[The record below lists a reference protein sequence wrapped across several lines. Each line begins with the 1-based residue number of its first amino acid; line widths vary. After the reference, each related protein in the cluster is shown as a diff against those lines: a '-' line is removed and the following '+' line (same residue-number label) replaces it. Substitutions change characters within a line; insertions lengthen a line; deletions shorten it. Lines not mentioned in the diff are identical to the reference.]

1 LKSCLIGQHLQKL
14 AAQFVHNFKAMAEAD
29 IQFSHSAIRASEE
42 RFRSLVLATSLI
54 VWNTDPEG
62 RVVTPMPAWSAYTGQ
77 TEAEIRGWG
86 WIEAV
91 HPDDRESVAQV
102 WTQALKDRILY
113 EVEYRL
119 RGADGIY
126 RDFEVRGIPAI
137 NQDGTLREWVGACLD
152 ISDRKRMQAEQAKT
166 RAALQESE
174 DRFRK
179 MADTAPVLLWVAGTD
194 GLCNFFNQSWLDFT
208 GRSIEQEI
216 GNGWLEGVHPDD
228 RSGFEQRYQ
237 AAFEARQSFETEYR
251 LRRSDG
257 EYRDLLDRGVPRF
270 LGDGEFAGYIGS
282 CIDITARKQAEVSL
296 AARAKELAQTTTIL
310 AQTAAI
316 LEKRNQELDQ
326 FAYVVSHDLKAPLRA
341 ISSLSQWIEEDLETV
356 LTDETRHQMDLLRGR
371 VHRMEGL
378 IDGLLQYSRIGR
390 APLNLEVVAVKDLL
404 EGILDLIAPPPE
416 FDIQIGAVPTLRTDR
431 LGLQQV
437 FANLISNAIKHH
449 GKPSGQVKIEA
460 IDRGKFYE
468 FTVQDDGVG
477 IPRQFHEKIFVI
489 FQTLEARDKAENT
502 GIGLSL
508 VKKIVESQG
517 GTIHLES
524 EVGKGATFHFTWMKT

>member
-1 LKSCLIGQHLQKL
+1 MSQ
-14 AAQFVHNFKAMAEAD
+14 AEFQAENRS
-29 IQFSHSAIRASEE
+29 SHSVIGDPKE
-42 RFRSLVLATSLI
+42 RFRSPVLATPLI

-77 TEAEIRGWG
+77 TEAEILGWG
-86 WIEAV
+86 WIQAV
-91 HPDDRESVAQV
+91 HPDDRELVAQV

-126 RDFEVRGIPAI
+126 RDFAVRGIPAI
-137 NQDGTLREWVGACLD
+137 NEDGSLREWVGACLD
-152 ISDRKRMQAEQAKT
+152 ISDRKRMEAEQAKT
-166 RAALQESE
+166 HAALQESE

-194 GLCNFFNQSWLDFT
+194 ALCNFFNQSWLDFT
-208 GRSIEQEI
+208 GRSLDQEI

-228 RSGFEQRYQ
+228 RSDVEQTYQ
-237 AAFEARQSFETEYR
+237 AAFEARQSFEMEYR

-282 CIDITARKQAEVSL
+282 CIDITARKQAEISL
-296 AARAKELAQTTTIL
+296 ATRAEELAQTTTIL
-310 AQTAAI
+310 AHTAAI

-341 ISSLSQWIEEDLETV
+341 ISSLSQWIEEDLEAV
-356 LTDETRHQMDLLRGR
+356 LTDETRHQMGLLRGR

-378 IDGLLQYSRIGR
+378 IDGLLQYSRVGR
-390 APLNLEVVAVKDLL
+390 APLNPEVVSVKDLL
-404 EGILDLIAPPPE
+404 NGILDLIAPPPN
-416 FDIQIGAVPTLRTDR
+416 FNLQIGPMPTLRTDR
-431 LGLQQV
+431 LGLEQV

-449 GKPSGQVKIEA
+449 GKPIGQVKIEA
-460 IDRGKFYE
+460 IDQGKFYE

-477 IPRQFHEKIFVI
+477 IAPQFHEKIFVI
-489 FQTLEARDKAENT
+489 FQTLQARDKAENT

-517 GTIHLES
+517 GHISLES
-524 EVGKGATFHFTWMKT
+524 EVGKGATFRFTWLKTLPS